1 MGKEVFENY
10 NWGAATY
17 RKIKFYG
24 TSQFHRGDKDYN
36 DEDDDTDNTG
46 WDHVDNEMHVV
57 ERGVRWDKQKLVVD
71 AAKIQVLNSL
81 AITFNIGTGASV
93 ARKRAH
99 LGEFKARVA
108 AYKTGVNK
116 LNHPSMTT
124 EHMNVIIEGRV
135 EYKVWELK
143 ITPLEKELEEIW
155 AKQYQATNEVYES
168 AKAVKEQREDNAPTV
183 TLRDFVEHSC
193 HAPSLND

>member
-1 MGKEVFENY
+1 
-10 NWGAATY
+10 
-17 RKIKFYG
+17 
-24 TSQFHRGDKDYN
+24 
-36 DEDDDTDNTG
+36 
-46 WDHVDNEMHVV
+46 MHVV

-81 AITFNIGTGASV
+81 AIAFNIGTGASV

-183 TLRDFVEHSC
+183 TLRDFVAQYLKEINFLKTMEYTAAEKDKVIEHQANYRKGTFSC
-193 HAPSLND
+193 LAIHRKFTKTIHSTVG